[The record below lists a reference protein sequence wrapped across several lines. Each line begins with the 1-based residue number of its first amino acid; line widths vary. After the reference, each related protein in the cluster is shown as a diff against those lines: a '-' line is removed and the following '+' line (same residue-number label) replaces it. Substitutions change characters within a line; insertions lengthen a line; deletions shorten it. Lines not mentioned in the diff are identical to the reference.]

1 MSDLIIDEKILGNPD
16 NSSKRVPVA
25 LCLDT
30 SGSMSNDIDEL
41 NKAVQLFYVE
51 CQNDEKAKKAVEVT
65 AIEFG
70 CHGVNIASPFNEIEF
85 AQIPSFSAGGGTPMG
100 QGVMLALEELEK
112 RKTWYQDEGIDYYQ
126 PILVIM
132 TDGHSGDDTSEAS
145 RRASKLAQDGRL
157 TVVPLA
163 FGNSA
168 DIRTLESFG
177 QKHIKITDQFSFIEF
192 FRWLS
197 ASASAMA
204 EGKDFDLT
212 EFF

>member
-1 MSDLIIDEKILGNPD
+1 MMDEKILGNPD
-16 NSSKRVPVA
+16 NASKRVPVA

-30 SGSMSNDIDEL
+30 SWSMDGNIDEL
-41 NKAVQLFYVE
+41 NQAVQLFYTE

-70 CHGVNIASPFNEIEF
+70 CHGVKIASTFNEIEF
-85 AQIPSFSAGGGTPMG
+85 AQVPSFSAGNGTPMG
-100 QGVMLALEELEK
+100 EGVTLALDELEK
-112 RKTWYQDEGIDYYQ
+112 RKAWYQDEGIDYYQ

-145 RRASKLAQDGRL
+145 RRASKLVQDGRL

-163 FGNSA
+163 FGNEA
-168 DIRTLESFG
+168 DLKTLETFG
-177 QKHIKITDQFSFIEF
+177 QKHIKITDQFSFVEF

-204 EGKDFDLT
+204 EGQDIDLS